1 MPVPPQLDTPHRPR
15 RQLLDPHR
23 KNGALRLAVLALVV
37 TLIAV
42 ALIAASLRAM
52 TRGSPRAPGRSRGTS
67 RRSVAA
73 RPVRHGDPQAVPIL
87 MYHHVAPTRRGSAL
101 LWVTRAQFARELAY
115 LRGHGYHAVTMHQ
128 VYERWTQGTALP
140 ARPVVLS
147 FDDGYLDQY
156 RYAAPLLRRSGD
168 AAVLNLIVHNLG
180 RALTIAMVS
189 RMAAWGWEI
198 DSHTITHR
206 DMTRLSPATV
216 AYELKGSRD
225 LLQRYCHV
233 PVEFFCYPGGTYDA
247 AVEAAVRHAG
257 YLAATS
263 VWYGLARPS
272 ELFALPRIVVFGG
285 EPLKVFA
292 ESLGGSARGETAI
305 DRATGNA
312 GR

>member
-1 MPVPPQLDTPHRPR
+1 
-15 RQLLDPHR
+15 
-23 KNGALRLAVLALVV
+23 
-37 TLIAV
+37 
-42 ALIAASLRAM
+42 
-52 TRGSPRAPGRSRGTS
+52 
-67 RRSVAA
+67 
-73 RPVRHGDPQAVPIL
+73 
-87 MYHHVAPTRRGSAL
+87 MYHHVAPARRGSAL

-115 LRGHGYHAVTMHQ
+115 LRDHGYHTVTLRQ
-128 VYERWTQGTALP
+128 VYERWSQGAALP

-156 RYAAPLLRRSGD
+156 RYAAHLLRRYGD
-168 AAVLNLIVHNLG
+168 MAVLNLIVHNLG

-189 RMAAWGWEI
+189 RMAAWGWEL

-206 DMTRLSPATV
+206 DLTRLSPTTV

-225 LLQRYCHV
+225 LLQRYFHV

-263 VWYGLARPS
+263 VWFGLARPG

-305 DRATGNA
+305 DRAVGGA
-312 GR
+312 SR